1 MTYVLI
7 SVVKSKVYLIDR
19 SSGLNVTLKN
29 VGDIWEFCI
38 HVTKDVASNE
48 RLALHGSVIMLR
60 FSAKYRRSQS
70 IEWLKVLVGQMLEK
84 LAKQHFEASTDFQIR
99 SAKNRSA
106 MPSTQ

>member
-48 RLALHGSVIMLR
+48 RLALTTINWIINDKKKKTFM
-60 FSAKYRRSQS
+60 A
-70 IEWLKVLVGQMLEK
+70 
-84 LAKQHFEASTDFQIR
+84 A
-99 SAKNRSA
+99 
-106 MPSTQ
+106 

>member
-1 MTYVLI
+1 
-7 SVVKSKVYLIDR
+7 
-19 SSGLNVTLKN
+19 
-29 VGDIWEFCI
+29 
-38 HVTKDVASNE
+38 
-48 RLALHGSVIMLR
+48 MLR

-106 MPSTQ
+106 MPSTQEVSNQEVSKLSKVN